1 MCFGLVVFPDK
12 PAETSAA
19 GDQPLC
25 GLKRIAQQDAGES
38 WCWMKSDEYEH
49 HKHCVRNRN
58 GCLSKGC

>member
-19 GDQPLC
+19 GFNGLA
-25 GLKRIAQQDAGES
+25 LKRIAQQDAGES
-38 WCWMKSDEYEH
+38 WCGMKSDEHEH

-58 GCLSKGC
+58 G